1 MNRCVITLRVNY
13 SFVWSE
19 GNAVAVPGLTPGG
32 LGQECAMRRALIFGL
47 CFLLVAAA
55 GFYAQSVSPPWKHLC
70 SKNGDLQPPNPGTQ
84 QTAAVVADFDKD
96 GVNDFA
102 IAERT
107 AAPAVVWYRRGPAGW
122 TRHVIEDQ
130 PLRIEAGAAAVDVDG
145 DGDLDLVAGGD
156 ARSNEV
162 WWWENPYPD
171 FSPAFPWK
179 RHTIKNSGAVKHHDL
194 IFGDLDGD
202 GRLELVFWNQNARKL
217 LLAKIPP
224 EPRAAAPWPMTEIY
238 SYSNDSEPEQR
249 GKPASF
255 KSVNEHEGLALADID
270 GDGRLDIIG
279 GGRWFRNLGGNRF
292 ELNIVDASYSFS
304 RAAAGHLKKGGRPE
318 IVFVVG
324 DGDGPLIWYEWVK
337 GTWRPHPIADIVS
350 GHSLA
355 LVDFDGD
362 GNLDIFC
369 AEMRLNGGNPDS
381 KVYLFLGDGAGN
393 FRKTVVAT
401 GLDCHESKIADLDG
415 NGTLDILVKPYNFQ
429 TPRLDILLNRP

>member
-1 MNRCVITLRVNY
+1 
-13 SFVWSE
+13 
-19 GNAVAVPGLTPGG
+19 
-32 LGQECAMRRALIFGL
+32 MRRVLIFGL
-47 CFLLVAAA
+47 LFMLFATV
-55 GFYAQSVSPPWKHLC
+55 GFYAQSVSPPWRHLS

-96 GVNDFA
+96 GINDFA
-102 IAERT
+102 ITERT

-122 TRHVIEDQ
+122 TRYVMEDQ
-130 PLRIEAGAAAVDVDG
+130 PLRIEAGAAAADIDG
-145 DGDLDLVAGGD
+145 DGDLDFVAGGD

-171 FSPAFPWK
+171 FSPALPWK
-179 RHTIKNSGAVKHHDL
+179 RHTIKNSGAVKNHDL
-194 IFGDLDGD
+194 VFGDLDGD

-217 LLAKIPP
+217 FLARIPP

-292 ELNIVDASYSFS
+292 EWNIVDASYSFS
-304 RAAAGHLKKGGRPE
+304 RAAAGQLKKGGRPE

-381 KVYLFLGDGAGN
+381 KVYLFLGDGTGN